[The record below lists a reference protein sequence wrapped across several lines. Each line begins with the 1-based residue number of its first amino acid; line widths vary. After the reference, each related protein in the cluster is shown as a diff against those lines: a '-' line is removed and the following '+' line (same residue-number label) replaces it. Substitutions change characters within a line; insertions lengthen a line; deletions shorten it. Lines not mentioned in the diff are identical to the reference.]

1 MTTRAKTRRV
11 PAFGMALAIVALSL
25 FVVFVAATS
34 NAAADNGPSDWSSFG
49 IDAST
54 KQASSKAA
62 SNPSGSFANAGEATL
77 TEASVLEASSS
88 TDISAGIAT
97 IEEEE
102 RIAEEARKA
111 AERATIEAAS
121 AAQANYDA
129 VVSTNLPDVDWTVG
143 EEKFVAEWG
152 SRIDAYLAGSPL
164 SGYGKTFAQAAWNN
178 QIDPRWSPAISN
190 TESSKGS
197 VCFRSHNAWGWGNS
211 GWSNWEE
218 AINAHVAGLAAGY
231 GYSITLGAAQKYCP
245 PNYQNWY
252 NNTVGQMA
260 LI

>member
-1 MTTRAKTRRV
+1 MTTRVKTRRA
-11 PAFGMALAIVALSL
+11 PAFGMALVIVALSL

-77 TEASVLEASSS
+77 TEASVLETSSS

-152 SRIDAYLAGSPL
+152 SRIDAYLAAFGLRKDVRAGRLEQP
-164 SGYGKTFAQAAWNN
+164 
-178 QIDPRWSPAISN
+178 D
-190 TESSKGS
+190 
-197 VCFRSHNAWGWGNS
+197 RSAL
-211 GWSNWEE
+211 
-218 AINAHVAGLAAGY
+218 VAGNLQHGKQQ
-231 GYSITLGAAQKYCP
+231 GLCLLQVSQRLGL
-245 PNYQNWY
+245 
-252 NNTVGQMA
+252 GQQR
-260 LI
+260 LVQLGGSH